1 MIRVFPRKT
10 KWTPDDDMS
19 FVGLPPLIKPD
30 TGKVKISVT
39 FTWDI
44 PLAYRLL
51 REWKMYYNDVQ
62 IGGPAFGSY
71 AGEFKPGLFVK
82 KGVTI
87 TSRGC
92 NRMCKW
98 CLVPERE
105 SNIREL
111 KIKPGWIVQDNNLLQ
126 CSSQHIEA
134 VFDMLRYQKNPISF
148 NGGLDSRL
156 LTPWH
161 VGRLACLKIKELW
174 FSCDTDGNMKY
185 LKRVSQ
191 LLDGININKKRCYV
205 LIGFNSE
212 SLSQAENRLKRVY
225 KLGFL
230 PFAQLYKNNK
240 PINWNKEWKQLARK
254 WSRPA
259 IYRSLDLK
267 GGQKHYHSGYRSWAR
282 NKRYLCLGY

>member
-10 KWTPDDDMS
+10 KWTPDDNMA
-19 FVGLPPLIKPD
+19 FVGLPPLIRPD
-30 TGKVKISVT
+30 TAKVKISVT

-51 REWKMYYNDVQ
+51 KEWKMYYKNVQ

-71 AGEFKPGLFVK
+71 AGEFEPGLFIK

-105 SNIREL
+105 GKIREL
-111 KIKPGWIVQDNNLLQ
+111 KIKDGWIIQDNNLFQ
-126 CSSQHIEA
+126 CSSRHIEA
-134 VFDMLRYQKNPISF
+134 VFDMLRFQKYPISF

-156 LTPWH
+156 LTEHH
-161 VGRLACLKIKELW
+161 VDLLNSIKLKEIW
-174 FSCDTDGNMKY
+174 FSCDTDSNITY
-185 LKRVSQ
+185 LETASQ
-191 LLDGININKKRCYV
+191 LLSDVSINKKRCYV
-205 LIGFNSE
+205 LIGFNGE
-212 SLSQAENRLKRVY
+212 NLLKAENRLEKVY
-225 KLGFL
+225 NLGFL
-230 PFAQLYKNNK
+230 PFAQLYKNSK
-240 PINWNKEWKQLARK
+240 PIDWNKEWKQLTRK

-259 IYRSLDLK
+259 IYRSR
-267 GGQKHYHSGYRSWAR
+267 H
-282 NKRYLCLGY
+282 CLNLIK